1 MTKSRNRQKRKERE
15 ESSSED
21 FSEEHELQPILRKKR
36 KRERKEEASFS
47 TGISSDQTE
56 FLGKQKLVPKI
67 TPKKRNI
74 FEIAGSSSDSEKSA
88 GKGSKR
94 HRAIGEEEQKESS
107 AASDAP
113 GSNTLNEQKQQDVDF
128 STKKIRT
135 RGKKTTQLVTPPSQ
149 YSTRSN
155 TTTLMKQAQIQI
167 STKEDYSN
175 DEQDSEESDYS
186 SNDHT
191 STSHPLADSEYK
203 DMGRSDDDASPRRR
217 IDVNKSH
224 ETQSATTTIEITT
237 GDEVETTSATGEQ
250 SLSSNNDASL
260 HSATNTLSTAVGS
273 HLSTEMVSPSD
284 DKDTF
289 VLNDERVQRNDT
301 DPTSQQLRHPKI
313 VILLAMLWKVGVLGF
328 SGAALGIASFMVY
341 PASVDI
347 PLNLKQVRESE
358 GVKEM
363 RQPEKK
369 LELLPKMELNVSE
382 ERRVKKNKKEM
393 KSFSNDHMSSKN
405 QLIHDS
411 FTTDKTGKNEESEGR
426 KSKSIT
432 IDTSLKVSSFSPR
445 GMMYHYLLA
454 KNKTLMEHFH
464 YTEKR
469 MPISSEPSNGERS
482 KDSEVEST
490 KPKVLSKLKEG
501 ATNAIQHK
509 LLANKKSEKQKV
521 TNGSSAKKRNFI
533 SIRNLLTKTSPEPK
547 PSPQDYMKNFWKSS
561 KRLFDRAVMK
571 KSSKTIGLEEKEEKL
586 VGRKMPL
593 QSSLKQFQAVLQS
606 QRRPIRVV
614 FRSLKSLPSILSR
627 NPIAETL
634 ANASPIVIP
643 IGIGLQYVNL
653 FLTLGKLSAWL
664 HQKRK
669 NRLDSIETHKGKSD
683 DNQSII

>member
-1 MTKSRNRQKRKERE
+1 MTKSRNRQKRKERD

-21 FSEEHELQPILRKKR
+21 FSKEDELILRKKR

-56 FLGKQKLVPKI
+56 FLGKQRLVPNI

-74 FEIAGSSSDSEKSA
+74 FEIAESSSDSEKSA

-135 RGKKTTQLVTPPSQ
+135 RAKKITQLVTPSSQ
-149 YSTRSN
+149 YSIRSN
-155 TTTLMKQAQIQI
+155 TTNLMKPAQIQI
-167 STKEDYSN
+167 STNEDYSN

-191 STSHPLADSEYK
+191 STSHPLADSEGK
-203 DMGRSDDDASPRRR
+203 DMGRSDDDASPRRQ

-224 ETQSATTTIEITT
+224 ETQSATTPIEITP
-237 GDEVETTSATGEQ
+237 GDEVETTSAAEEQ
-250 SLSSNNDASL
+250 SFSSNKDVSL
-260 HSATNTLSTAVGS
+260 HSATKTLSTADGS
-273 HLSTEMVSPSD
+273 HVSTKIVSPSD
-284 DKDTF
+284 DEDSF
-289 VLNDERVQRNDT
+289 DLNDERVQRNDT
-301 DPTSQQLRHPKI
+301 DPTSQQLRHPKL
-313 VILLAMLWKVGVLGF
+313 VILLAMLWKIGVLGF
-328 SGAALGIASFMVY
+328 SGAALGIASCMVY

-347 PLNLKQVRESE
+347 PLNLKQVPESE
-358 GVKEM
+358 GAKEM
-363 RQPEKK
+363 RQPEKT
-369 LELLPKMELNVSE
+369 LELLPKTEPNLSE
-382 ERRVKKNKKEM
+382 ERTVKKYKKVT

-411 FTTDKTGKNEESEGR
+411 LMTDKTGKNEGSGGR

-432 IDTSLKVSSFSPR
+432 IDMSLKVSPFSPR
-445 GMMYHYLLA
+445 GMMHRYLLA

-464 YTEKR
+464 CTEKKTS
-469 MPISSEPSNGERS
+469 ISSEPSNGERT
-482 KDSEVEST
+482 KGSELESA

-501 ATNAIQHK
+501 ATNAFQHK

-533 SIRNLLTKTSPEPK
+533 SIRNLLTKTPPEPK
-547 PSPQDYMKNFWKSS
+547 SSPQDYIKNFWRSS
-561 KRLFDRAVMK
+561 KRLLDRAVMK
-571 KSSKTIGLEEKEEKL
+571 KSSKTSGLEEKEEKL

-593 QSSLKQFQAVLQS
+593 QSSLKQFQAVLHS

-614 FRSLKSLPSILSR
+614 FRSLKSLPSFLSR

-669 NRLDSIETHKGKSD
+669 NRLDSIEKHKGKSD